1 LIFWLIRNSYYL
13 AMSMF
18 LVDGRDSE
26 ADEIH
31 VLDAEP
37 VIMTKKSDGQKF
49 EGITTFLT
57 EHSLKIFL
65 DEMGDLV
72 IGDMV
77 DVAVDA
83 LTASADLGC
92 VVTGITPSR
101 SGVSAVYSV
110 EILDLKGTGDE
121 YQQILFDRVPTLP
134 QSLSRDYGIIT
145 HFLRNIAHRI
155 LR

>member
-1 LIFWLIRNSYYL
+1 
-13 AMSMF
+13 MSMF
-18 LVDGRDSE
+18 LEDGRDSE
-26 ADEIH
+26 ADEVH
-31 VLDAEP
+31 VIDAEP
-37 VIMTKKSDGQKF
+37 VIMTNPSTGKVF

-57 EHSLKIFL
+57 EHSLKVFL
-65 DEMGDLV
+65 DKADDIS
-72 IGDMV
+72 IGDTL
-77 DVAVDA
+77 DVNIDA
-83 LTASADLGC
+83 LTASAELGC

-110 EILDLKGTGDE
+110 EILDLKDTEYE

-134 QSLSRDYGIIT
+134 QSLNKDYGIIT